1 MATAPLL
8 EDRLREAGE
17 AHPAE
22 VLLDLAA
29 LGFIDCCGVNVVL
42 RAERH
47 ARECDYPL
55 TLRPGPP
62 NVQRVLELLGVTSLL
77 RFECAPRCRRDRT
90 LGIRHRRELSGRAA
104 VQDPAPAGR
113 RDLPSLL

>member
-8 EDRLREAGE
+8 EDRLREAGQ

-29 LGFIDCCGVNVVL
+29 LGVIDFCGVSELL

-47 ARECDYPL
+47 AREGGYPL
-55 TLRPGPP
+55 TLRPGAPS
-62 NVQRVLELLGVTSLL
+62 VQRVLELLGVTSLL
-77 RFECAPRCRRDRT
+77 RFECAPRRRRDRA
-90 LGIRHRRELSGRAA
+90 LGIGHRREFSRRAA
-104 VQDPAPAGR
+104 VQDPASAGR
-113 RDLPSLL
+113 RH